1 MAKSA
6 NYHKQIAH
14 SAIFVS
20 LFLVIAKCI
29 GAAKEIAIAYRYG
42 TTTVVDS
49 YSLAFNLANWPI
61 TVFTMSAGMIII
73 PALVQMEREAPEE
86 RHALFQSIMGWA
98 TLGSL
103 VLAAGFA
110 TIPWAFRSL
119 LGPKYAGASLVELR
133 EMVVCL
139 AAMIPGGVAA
149 ALLAARLMSGQK
161 FVNTLFEAI
170 PSVIVMVAIFAF
182 RDPAQAPL
190 ALGIGTSLGFALYA
204 ATLFAVQPAPR
215 NELTPSLKGTA
226 VLRKHIGR
234 GILVILAAQMVFSF
248 GGSILDQLSATRL
261 PAESN
266 AVLGYANRLLMLV
279 ITLGATVVGRAT
291 LPVLS
296 AARLERDGAEK
307 LLAMKWSA
315 GLFVAGML
323 AAGIGY
329 VFAPFGVDI
338 LFHRGAFDA
347 SDLAAVV
354 RVLRAGLFQIPFYFS
369 GLIFAQMLASQRRYG
384 SILACNSLALIA
396 KFIALSL
403 LMKPLGLIGVMLS
416 TSVMYAV
423 VLAAM
428 IVLATVTSKFK
439 KSELPI

>member
-1 MAKSA
+1 MAETP
-6 NYHKQIAH
+6 NYHRQIAH

-20 LFLVIAKCI
+20 LFLIVAKCI

-42 TTTVVDS
+42 TTSVVDS

-61 TVFTMSAGMIII
+61 SVFTMSAGMIII
-73 PALVQMEREAPEE
+73 PLLVQMEREAPEE
-86 RHALFQSIMGWA
+86 RQALLRSIMGWSM
-98 TLGSL
+98 LGSL
-103 VLAAGFA
+103 VLAIGFA
-110 TIPWAFRSL
+110 ITPWAFRGL
-119 LGPKYAGASLVELR
+119 LGPKYNGAALAELR
-133 EMVVCL
+133 QMVVCL

-170 PSVIVMVAIFAF
+170 PSVIVMIAIFCF

-190 ALGIGTSLGFALYA
+190 ALGIGTSVGFALYA
-204 ATLFAVQPAPR
+204 LALLAVQPPPR
-215 NELTPSLKGTA
+215 TELIPSLKGTSA
-226 VLRKHIGR
+226 LRKHIGR

-248 GGSILDQLSATRL
+248 GGPILDQLSATRL

-296 AARLERDGAEK
+296 AARRERAGAEK

-315 GLFVAGML
+315 GLFMVGVA
-323 AAGIGY
+323 AAGVGY
-329 VFAPFGVDI
+329 LLAPFGVDI

-347 SDLAAVV
+347 SDLASVTS
-354 RVLRAGLFQIPFYFS
+354 VLRAGLWQIPFYFS

-384 SILACNSLALIA
+384 AILACNTLALVA
-396 KFIALSL
+396 KFTALSL
-403 LMKPLGLIGVMLS
+403 LMKPFGLIGVMLS
-416 TSVMYAV
+416 TSIMYAV
-423 VLAAM
+423 VLIAM
-428 IVLATVTSKFK
+428 IALTVVTSKPK
-439 KSELPI
+439 DAESPA